1 MRKFLFGLICLSLIS
16 SFFIKENVV
25 KADEIDLNAT
35 SAVLMEP
42 ISKEVIYSK
51 NPHEKLYPAS
61 MTKMMGLYLILEAVD
76 NNKISFDDE
85 VIVSSYASSMGGTQ
99 IFLEENEKMSLND
112 LFKSVAINS
121 ANDAIVAMGEY
132 LASSNEKFVE
142 MMNQKAQEFNM
153 KDTHFVNATGFDDPN
168 HYTSAYDMALLGC
181 HLVEFDEKILK
192 YTSMQEGYVRENTKE
207 PFWLVNTNKLLKYYE
222 GLDGLKTGYTKNAGY
237 NLTATAKRNGVRLV
251 STVMHLDTIAH
262 RSQDTIRLLDYGFSK
277 LKAVSLFNKDDVVSS
292 FVIDET
298 LKKYLNVCVKQEV
311 KLIIEKNENIDDIK
325 IKAVLEKNLDKYDL
339 GEEVG
344 YLEIITPSNKI
355 FKYKIYAS
363 NEVKGINF
371 FMYLINIFKR
381 LFAINNENRLPEGKY

>member
-168 HYTSAYDMALLGC
+168 HYTSAYDMALLGS

-355 FKYKIYAS
+355 FKYKMYAS

-381 LFAINNENRLPEGKY
+381 LFA

>member
-168 HYTSAYDMALLGC
+168 HYTSAYDMALLGS

-192 YTSMQEGYVRENTKE
+192 YTSMQECYVRENTKE

-237 NLTATAKRNGVRLV
+237 NLTATATRNGVRLV

-381 LFAINNENRLPEGKY
+381 LFA

>member
-1 MRKFLFGLICLSLIS
+1 MRKFLFGFICLSLIS
-16 SFFIKENVV
+16 SFFIKINVV
-25 KADEIDLNAT
+25 NADEIDLNAT

-42 ISKEVIYSK
+42 ISKEIIYSK

-61 MTKMMGLYLILEAVD
+61 MTKMMGLYLILEAID

-112 LFKSVAINS
+112 LFKAVAINS
-121 ANDAIVAMGEY
+121 ANDAIVAMGEH

-142 MMNQKAQEFNM
+142 MMNQKAKEFNM
-153 KDTHFVNATGFDDPN
+153 NDTNFANATGFDDPN
-168 HYTSAYDMALLGC
+168 HYTSAYDMALLGS

-237 NLTATAKRNGVRLV
+237 NLTATAKRNGVRLI
-251 STVMHLDTIAH
+251 STVMNLDSIAH

-277 LKAVSLFNKDDVVSS
+277 LKAISLFNKDDIVSS

-298 LKKYLNVCVKQEV
+298 LKKYLNVCVKEEV

-325 IKAVLEKNLDKYDL
+325 IKAILEKCLDKYNL
-339 GEEVG
+339 GDEVG

-355 FKYKIYAS
+355 FKYKIFAS
-363 NEVKGINF
+363 NEVKGLNF

-381 LFAINNENRLPEGKY
+381 LFA

>member
-168 HYTSAYDMALLGC
+168 HYTSAYDMALLGS

-192 YTSMQEGYVRENTKE
+192 YTSMQEGYVRENTQE

-325 IKAVLEKNLDKYDL
+325 IKAVLEKKLDKYDL

-381 LFAINNENRLPEGKY
+381 LFA

>member
-168 HYTSAYDMALLGC
+168 HYTSAYDMALLGS

-192 YTSMQEGYVRENTKE
+192 YTSMQEGYVRENTQE

-339 GEEVG
+339 EEEVG

-381 LFAINNENRLPEGKY
+381 LFA

>member
-1 MRKFLFGLICLSLIS
+1 MRKFLFGLICSSLIS

-168 HYTSAYDMALLGC
+168 HYTSAYDMALLGS

-381 LFAINNENRLPEGKY
+381 LFA

>member
-168 HYTSAYDMALLGC
+168 HYTSAYDMALLGS

-325 IKAVLEKNLDKYDL
+325 IKAVLEKNVDKYDL

-381 LFAINNENRLPEGKY
+381 LFA

>member
-1 MRKFLFGLICLSLIS
+1 MRKFLFGFICLSLIS
-16 SFFIKENVV
+16 SFFIKINVV
-25 KADEIDLNAT
+25 NADEIDLNAT

-42 ISKEVIYSK
+42 ISKEIIYSK

-61 MTKMMGLYLILEAVD
+61 MTKMMGLYLILEAID

-112 LFKSVAINS
+112 LFKAVAINS
-121 ANDAIVAMGEY
+121 ANDAIVAMGEH

-142 MMNQKAQEFNM
+142 MMNQKAKEFNM
-153 KDTHFVNATGFDDPN
+153 NDTNFANATGFDDPN
-168 HYTSAYDMALLGC
+168 HYTSAYDMALLGS

-237 NLTATAKRNGVRLV
+237 NLTATAKRNGVRLI
-251 STVMHLDTIAH
+251 STVMNLDSIAH

-277 LKAVSLFNKDDVVSS
+277 LKAVSLFNKDDIVSS

-298 LKKYLNVCVKQEV
+298 LKKYLKVCVKEEV

-325 IKAVLEKNLDKYDL
+325 IKAILEKCLDKYDL
-339 GEEVG
+339 GDEVG

-355 FKYKIYAS
+355 FKYKIFAS
-363 NEVKGINF
+363 NEVKGLNF

-381 LFAINNENRLPEGKY
+381 LFA

>member
-1 MRKFLFGLICLSLIS
+1 MRKFLFGFICLSLIS
-16 SFFIKENVV
+16 SFFIKINVV
-25 KADEIDLNAT
+25 NADEIDLNAT

-42 ISKEVIYSK
+42 ISKEIIYSK

-61 MTKMMGLYLILEAVD
+61 MTKMMGLYLILEAID

-112 LFKSVAINS
+112 LFKAVAINS
-121 ANDAIVAMGEY
+121 ANDAIVAMGEH

-142 MMNQKAQEFNM
+142 LMNQKAKEFNM
-153 KDTHFVNATGFDDPN
+153 NDTNFANATGFDDPN
-168 HYTSAYDMALLGC
+168 HYTSAYDMALLGS

-237 NLTATAKRNGVRLV
+237 NLTATAKRNGVRLI
-251 STVMHLDTIAH
+251 STVMNLDSIAH

-277 LKAVSLFNKDDVVSS
+277 LKAISLFNKDDIVSS

-298 LKKYLNVCVKQEV
+298 LKKYLNVCVKEEV

-325 IKAVLEKNLDKYDL
+325 IKAILEKCLDKYNL
-339 GEEVG
+339 GDEVG

-355 FKYKIYAS
+355 FKYKIFAS
-363 NEVKGINF
+363 NEVKGLNF

-381 LFAINNENRLPEGKY
+381 LFA

>member
-142 MMNQKAQEFNM
+142 MMNKKAQEFNM

-168 HYTSAYDMALLGC
+168 HYTSAYDMALLGS

-277 LKAVSLFNKDDVVSS
+277 LKAISLFNKDDIVSS

-363 NEVKGINF
+363 NEVKVINF

-381 LFAINNENRLPEGKY
+381 LFA

>member
-142 MMNQKAQEFNM
+142 MMNKKAQEFNM

-168 HYTSAYDMALLGC
+168 HYTSAYDMALLGS

-277 LKAVSLFNKDDVVSS
+277 LKAISLFNKDDIVSS

-325 IKAVLEKNLDKYDL
+325 IKAVLEKCLDKYNL
-339 GEEVG
+339 GDEVG

-381 LFAINNENRLPEGKY
+381 LFA

>member
-99 IFLEENEKMSLND
+99 IFLEEHEKMSLND

-168 HYTSAYDMALLGC
+168 HYTSAYDMALLGS

-381 LFAINNENRLPEGKY
+381 LFA

>member
-99 IFLEENEKMSLND
+99 IFLKENEKMSLND

-168 HYTSAYDMALLGC
+168 HYTSAYDMALLGS

-381 LFAINNENRLPEGKY
+381 LFA

>member
-168 HYTSAYDMALLGC
+168 HYTSAYDMALLGS

-192 YTSMQEGYVRENTKE
+192 YTSMQEGYVRENTQE

-325 IKAVLEKNLDKYDL
+325 IKAVLEKNLDKYDF

-381 LFAINNENRLPEGKY
+381 LFA

>member
-61 MTKMMGLYLILEAVD
+61 MTKMMGLYLILEAVY

-168 HYTSAYDMALLGC
+168 HYTSAYDMALLGS

-298 LKKYLNVCVKQEV
+298 LKKHLNVCVKQEV

-381 LFAINNENRLPEGKY
+381 LFA

>member
-99 IFLEENEKMSLND
+99 IFLEENEKMPLND

-132 LASSNEKFVE
+132 IASSNEKFVE

-168 HYTSAYDMALLGC
+168 HYTSAYDMALLGS

-381 LFAINNENRLPEGKY
+381 LFA

>member
-168 HYTSAYDMALLGC
+168 HYTSAYDMALLGS

-298 LKKYLNVCVKQEV
+298 LKKHLNVCVKQEV

-381 LFAINNENRLPEGKY
+381 LFA

>member
-168 HYTSAYDMALLGC
+168 HYTSAYDMALLGS

-207 PFWLVNTNKLLKYYE
+207 PFWLVNTNKLLKYYV

-381 LFAINNENRLPEGKY
+381 LFA

>member
-16 SFFIKENVV
+16 SFFMKENVV

-51 NPHEKLYPAS
+51 NPHEKLNPAS

-168 HYTSAYDMALLGC
+168 HYTSAYDMALLGS

-192 YTSMQEGYVRENTKE
+192 YTSMQEGYVRENTQE

-381 LFAINNENRLPEGKY
+381 LFA

>member
-168 HYTSAYDMALLGC
+168 HYTSAYDMALLGS

-325 IKAVLEKNLDKYDL
+325 IKAVLEKNLDKYNL
-339 GEEVG
+339 GDEVG

-363 NEVKGINF
+363 NEVKGLNF

-381 LFAINNENRLPEGKY
+381 LFA

>member
-142 MMNQKAQEFNM
+142 MMNKKAQEFNM

-168 HYTSAYDMALLGC
+168 HYTSAYDMALLGS

-192 YTSMQEGYVRENTKE
+192 YTSMQEGYVRENTQE

-381 LFAINNENRLPEGKY
+381 LFA

>member
-168 HYTSAYDMALLGC
+168 HYTSAYDMALLGS

-192 YTSMQEGYVRENTKE
+192 YTSMQEGYVRENTQE

-355 FKYKIYAS
+355 FKYKIYSS

-381 LFAINNENRLPEGKY
+381 IFA

>member
-142 MMNQKAQEFNM
+142 MMNKKAQEFNM

-168 HYTSAYDMALLGC
+168 HYTSAYDMALLGS

-381 LFAINNENRLPEGKY
+381 LFA

>member
-1 MRKFLFGLICLSLIS
+1 MRKFLFGFICLSLIS
-16 SFFIKENVV
+16 SFFIKINVV
-25 KADEIDLNAT
+25 NADEIDLNAT

-42 ISKEVIYSK
+42 ISKEIIYSK

-142 MMNQKAQEFNM
+142 MMNKKAQEFNM

-168 HYTSAYDMALLGC
+168 HYTSAYDMALLGS

-381 LFAINNENRLPEGKY
+381 LFA

>member
-168 HYTSAYDMALLGC
+168 HYTSAYDMALLGS

-277 LKAVSLFNKDDVVSS
+277 LKAVSIFNKDDVVSS

-381 LFAINNENRLPEGKY
+381 LFA